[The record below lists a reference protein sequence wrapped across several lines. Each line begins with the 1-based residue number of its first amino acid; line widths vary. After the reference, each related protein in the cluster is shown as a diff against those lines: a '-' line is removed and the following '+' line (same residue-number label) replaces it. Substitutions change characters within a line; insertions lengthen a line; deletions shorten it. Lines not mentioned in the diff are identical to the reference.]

1 MYMLPLKSAWW
12 GKWDCVFVWAQA
24 CCSYMRLTERDCL
37 HTGIHPLWRGG
48 PQDRP
53 RHFSCRDNSWSC
65 NLFFF
70 FFFGCAVG
78 WWCCLE
84 QVMGVYSYPC
94 KHICVSTHVRFWDR
108 CVSKLACKC
117 VYTGACI
124 NMCDVYV
131 CVHTLWIN
139 MGVSVHLCV
148 TLSVSVWWK
157 LCVIHVSMQE
167 AGFLYMCF
175 LHVYRRLPICGW
187 GFSITRSAV
196 SFSTDQ

>member
-1 MYMLPLKSAWW
+1 
-12 GKWDCVFVWAQA
+12 
-24 CCSYMRLTERDCL
+24 MRLCVCL
-37 HTGIHPLWRGG
+37 GSSLLLLYASNWAWLPTHRYPSTLSEGEDRRTGLVISAAGTTPGLVIF
-48 PQDRP
+48 
-53 RHFSCRDNSWSC
+53 FS
-65 NLFFF
+65 FF

-94 KHICVSTHVRFWDR
+94 KHICVSTHVRFRDR

-148 TLSVSVWWK
+148 TLSVNVWWK

-175 LHVYRRLPICGW
+175 LHVYRCLPICGW